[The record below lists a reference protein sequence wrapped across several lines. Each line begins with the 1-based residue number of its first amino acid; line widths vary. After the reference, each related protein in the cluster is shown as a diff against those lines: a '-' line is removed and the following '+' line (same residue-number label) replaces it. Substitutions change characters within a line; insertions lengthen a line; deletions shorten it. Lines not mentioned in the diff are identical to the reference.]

1 MDWKSINWTDDSDLE
16 KVWVAY
22 KKLLW
27 KLVGIVKNF
36 LKSLVYYMFLIWVFM
51 GIFDSQGFERTL
63 IILLVGLFY
72 VRIKRDYYGDAK
84 NTSN

>member
-1 MDWKSINWTDDSDLE
+1 MDWKSINWTDDDDLE

-22 KKLLW
+22 KQLLR

-51 GIFDSQGFERTL
+51 SIFDSQGFERTL

-72 VRIKRDYYGDAK
+72 VRIKRDYNGRDVG
-84 NTSN
+84 SIS